1 MNSNT
6 VFEVLIS
13 FGSEFHTFGPL
24 KNPKKTCVEE
34 GKTLQRQRKKNAKK
48 TTNDQQNTTQKTQ
61 DWAKWTKLK
70 TAVNSSTPEV
80 HLITIGFTL
89 HIYIQQTTFKL
100 STFSRYLLTDCNS
113 TDGTFICACVH
124 FGGNHFVILR
134 NITWFVH

>member
-1 MNSNT
+1 MKSNT

-24 KNPKKTCVEE
+24 KNTQKTCIEE

-61 DWAKWTKLK
+61 EWEKMNQTQNGGELK
-70 TAVNSSTPEV
+70 YLWSTSY
-80 HLITIGFTL
+80 HYCFTL
-89 HIYIQQTTFKL
+89 YIYIQQTTFKL
-100 STFSRYLLTDCNS
+100 STFSRYLLTDGNC